1 MGYYKVE
8 CPNCDNIYKLHE
20 DFNCV
25 NCGKNGILKMDSA
38 TSATPDDN
46 TYGCGKCRVQWEWIE
61 CPNCGISINGS
72 EDAGFITL
80 KWSFKNY
87 NKHPDD

>member
-20 DFNCV
+20 DFNCI

-46 TYGCGKCRVQWEWIE
+46 TYGCGKCRVQWEWI
-61 CPNCGISINGS
+61 CLLYTSPSPR
-72 EDAGFITL
+72 DAHE
-80 KWSFKNY
+80 SRM
-87 NKHPDD
+87 PSSA